1 MNIKQ
6 LEVLRTLLSTGST
19 IATAKAMGL
28 SQSGISRLLA
38 QLEADLSLTLFARD
52 KGRLI
57 PTPEA
62 ALLARDAEN
71 VLLAVDRMSGHAEDL
86 RNGAAGPE
94 IVRIGLPSSMW
105 ENFAPAMLIDYVRDF
120 PGVRIETF
128 FETTTA
134 INKLVG
140 ERVIDLGFLRME
152 GEIGPGI
159 DVERV
164 ATGKSVCVVREDHP
178 LAALAEITVKDLR
191 NIPLILIGRQ
201 RPNRMALDQ
210 VFKKAGVKPMV
221 KIETHTNSSA
231 CAYVAHGLGVTIIS
245 SFYAESLQAP
255 SRCRPAVCP
264 AVNAGIR
271 SRPGLWCTAVHRCTG
286 AQRRLEAADP
296 AFAKNRLKT
305 GFFAGNLNVPVR
317 MKRATILHRY
327 MTFMHNIARYLSIR
341 HSHSQRNR

>member
-28 SQSGISRLLA
+28 SQSGVSRLLA
-38 QLEADLSLTLFARD
+38 QLETDLALTLFARE

-62 ALLARDAEN
+62 ALLASDAEN

-105 ENFAPAMLIDYVRDF
+105 ENFAPAMLVDYVRDF

-134 INKLVG
+134 INRLVE
-140 ERVIDLGFLRME
+140 ERVIDIGFLRME
-152 GEIGPGI
+152 GETGPGI
-159 DVERV
+159 AVDKV
-164 ATGKSVCVVREDHP
+164 ASGVSVCVVPQDHP
-178 LAALAEITVKDLR
+178 LAELEEISAKNLR
-191 NIPLILIGRQ
+191 NVPLILIGRQ
-201 RPNRMALDQ
+201 RPNRMSLDQ
-210 VFKKAGVKPMV
+210 TFKRAGVKQMV

-231 CAYVAHGLGVTIIS
+231 CSYVAHGLGVTIIS
-245 SFYAESLQAP
+245 SFYANLYRHLPVVQ
-255 SRCRPAVCP
+255 RPFVP
-264 AVNAGIR
+264 NATQEF
-271 SRPGLWCTAVHRCTG
+271 GLAR
-286 AQRRLEAADP
+286 AA
-296 AFAKNRLKT
+296 
-305 GFFAGNLNVPVR
+305 GVP
-317 MKRATILHRY
+317 
-327 MTFMHNIARYLSIR
+327 LSIAAQALSDALKR
-341 HSHSQRNR
+341 QIQLSQKAF

>member
-28 SQSGISRLLA
+28 SQSGVSRILA
-38 QLEADLSLTLFARD
+38 QLESDLALTLFARD

-62 ALLARDAEN
+62 AILARDAEN
-71 VLLAVDRMSGHAEDL
+71 VLLAVDRMAGHAEDL
-86 RNGAAGPE
+86 RNGASGPE

-152 GEIGPGI
+152 GEVGPGI
-159 DVERV
+159 AVEKV
-164 ATGKSVCVVREDHP
+164 ASGESVCVIPKDHP
-178 LAALAEITVKDLR
+178 LAGLEEITVRDLR
-191 NIPLILIGRQ
+191 NVPLVLIGKQ

-210 VFKKAGVKPMV
+210 AFKRAGVKQMV

-231 CAYVAHGLGVTIIS
+231 CSYVAHGLGIAIIS
-245 SFYAESLQAP
+245 SFYANLYRHLP
-255 SRCRPAVCP
+255 V
-264 AVNAGIR
+264 
-271 SRPGLWCTAVHRCTG
+271 VHRPFVPRT
-286 AQRRLEAADP
+286 AQEFGLARAA
-296 AFAKNRLKT
+296 
-305 GFFAGNLNVPVR
+305 GVP
-317 MKRATILHRY
+317 
-327 MTFMHNIARYLSIR
+327 LSIAAQAL
-341 HSHSQRNR
+341 SDALKKQILLSQKDK

>member
-28 SQSGISRLLA
+28 SQSGVSRLLA
-38 QLEADLSLTLFARD
+38 QLESDLALTLFARD

-62 ALLARDAEN
+62 AILARDAEN
-71 VLLAVDRMSGHAEDL
+71 VLLAVDRMAGHAEDL
-86 RNGAAGPE
+86 RNGASGPE

-152 GEIGPGI
+152 GEVGPGI
-159 DVERV
+159 AVEKV
-164 ATGKSVCVVREDHP
+164 ASGESVCVIPKDHP
-178 LAALAEITVKDLR
+178 LAGLEEITVRDLR
-191 NIPLILIGRQ
+191 NVPLVLIGKQ

-210 VFKKAGVKPMV
+210 AFKRAGVKQMV

-231 CAYVAHGLGVTIIS
+231 CSYVAHGLGIAIIS
-245 SFYAESLQAP
+245 SFYANLYRHLP
-255 SRCRPAVCP
+255 V
-264 AVNAGIR
+264 
-271 SRPGLWCTAVHRCTG
+271 VHRPFVPRT
-286 AQRRLEAADP
+286 AQEFGLARAA
-296 AFAKNRLKT
+296 
-305 GFFAGNLNVPVR
+305 GVP
-317 MKRATILHRY
+317 
-327 MTFMHNIARYLSIR
+327 LSIAAQAL
-341 HSHSQRNR
+341 SDALKKQILLSQKDK

>member
-62 ALLARDAEN
+62 VLLARDAEN

-178 LAALAEITVKDLR
+178 LAELDEITVKDLR
-191 NIPLILIGRQ
+191 NVPLILIGRQ

-245 SFYAESLQAP
+245 SFYANLYRHLPVVPRPFVPQATQEF
-255 SRCRPAVCP
+255 
-264 AVNAGIR
+264 
-271 SRPGLWCTAVHRCTG
+271 GLARASG
-286 AQRRLEAADP
+286 AP
-296 AFAKNRLKT
+296 
-305 GFFAGNLNVPVR
+305 
-317 MKRATILHRY
+317 
-327 MTFMHNIARYLSIR
+327 LSIAAQALSDALKR
-341 HSHSQRNR
+341 EIQLSQKID